1 MKGVL
6 TKSLMVLSLSV
17 FLPLLTHAGQMQPAH
32 TQSVQQEIGD
42 LFTAIH
48 TQGVVVVQDGE
59 TIQVYGND
67 LARAQTAYVPTSTF
81 KMVNALIG
89 LENNK
94 VTVDEVFKWDG
105 QKKSY
110 PMWEKD
116 MNLGQA
122 MKVSAV
128 PVYQALA
135 RRIGLDLMQKEVKR
149 IRFGNMDIGK
159 KVDKFWLVGPL
170 KVTPIQEVNF
180 AHQLAYKTLPFQQHV
195 QQQVQDMLLIEEI
208 NGYKVYAKSGWGMGV
223 KPQVGWLTGWVK
235 QPNGHKVAFALNMKM
250 ETGMQPT
257 VRNEI
262 LFKALM
268 KLNIIK

>member
-1 MKGVL
+1 MKDIL
-6 TKSLMVLSLSV
+6 RISLMVCSLSLV
-17 FLPLLTHAGQMQPAH
+17 LPVATHAEQTRLPN
-32 TQSVQQEIGD
+32 TTLVQKEIKD
-42 LFTAIH
+42 LFNETQ
-48 TQGVVVVQDGE
+48 TQGVVVIQDGQN
-59 TIQVYGND
+59 IQVYGND
-67 LARAQTAYVPTSTF
+67 LARAQTAYVPASTF

-89 LENNK
+89 LENKK

-105 QKKSY
+105 LKKSY

-116 MNLGQA
+116 MNLGEA

-159 KVDKFWLVGPL
+159 KVDNFWLVGPL
-170 KVTPIQEVNF
+170 KVTPLQEVNF
-180 AHQLAYKTLPFQQHV
+180 AHQLAYKTLPFQQQV

-235 QPNGHKVAFALNMKM
+235 QPNGHKVAFSLNMKM

-257 VRNEI
+257 IRNEI
-262 LFKALM
+262 LFKALT
-268 KLNIIK
+268 KLNVIK